1 MNKTWK
7 KSICQLFHE
16 IKIFLDFF
24 SNRGFLRRRK
34 PLSKWNK
41 NSNQKKKNKKK
52 KNIGKWFCGGTELV
66 LIGKGRYVKG
76 RVTLPTGPF
85 RHLVQLL
92 CLFKYCLRRGSLVG
106 KNDEFRVQ
114 KMEAEL
120 KAAAHFSPQCP
131 TQFAP
136 FFVVAPVLCPFSPI
150 KSLVP
155 EWTSVP
161 IIWPAIQ
168 VCDHWQ
174 HDVTRKWLPSE
185 KLNKFN

>member
-1 MNKTWK
+1 MK
-7 KSICQLFHE
+7 E
-16 IKIFLDFF
+16 INFSTLPRNQDCSRFF

-41 NSNQKKKNKKK
+41 NSNQKKTRKKK
-52 KNIGKWFCGGTELV
+52 LGKWFCGGTELV

-92 CLFKYCLRRGSLVG
+92 CLFKYWLRRGSLVG
-106 KNDEFRVQ
+106 KNGEFRVQ

-120 KAAAHFSPQCP
+120 KAAAHFSPQSP

-136 FFVVAPVLCPFSPI
+136 FFVVAPILCHFSSI

-155 EWTSVP
+155 EPTSVP
-161 IIWPAIQ
+161 IIWPVIQ
-168 VCDHWQ
+168 GYDH
-174 HDVTRKWLPSE
+174 
-185 KLNKFN
+185 